1 MSENKQNSEKQ
12 SQKHLLHLT
21 DRETLELFGVISVE
35 NFDNLSVL
43 FCTNL
48 GDLLVSGEDL
58 HISHLHLEE
67 EEAVVKGQIN
77 SLEYKRGRKEQK
89 ARNKNFLSRV
99 LK

>member
-1 MSENKQNSEKQ
+1 MTENKQSPEKQ
-12 SQKHLLHLT
+12 GYKQLLRLT
-21 DRETLELFGVISVE
+21 DRETLELFGVVSVE

-48 GDLLVSGEDL
+48 GDLLVCGEDL

-67 EEAVVKGQIN
+67 EEAIVKGQIN